1 MHRPTA
7 PRLARI
13 LACAAVPMV
22 LVAGCSGS
30 GGGKK
35 SESTPS
41 ASVTAKPSATPTLAA
56 AKYPK
61 LPDTCKALPAKTV
74 EDLVP
79 KVKDKAGKALTGS
92 CFWWGLND
100 EKADDIQYRDL
111 NLQYNGLSSEPALGS
126 ADKRAQEFAEQQV
139 KKAMAEDSPKDV
151 KNQAASGIGDWASTV
166 TTTTT
171 KKGVEYHNATIIAR
185 TANVVITLKYSGAG
199 LEGAKAPDVSDLVKD
214 AQGAAKEAV
223 TAVAAANKK

>member
-1 MHRPTA
+1 MHRRTA

-22 LVAGCSGS
+22 LVAGCSDS
-30 GGGKK
+30 GGDKK

-41 ASVTAKPSATPTLAA
+41 ATATPSATPTLAA

-92 CFWWGLND
+92 CFWWGLDD
-100 EKADDIQYRDL
+100 EKADDIQYRAL

-126 ADKRAQEFAEQQV
+126 ADKRAQEFAQQQV
-139 KKAMAEDSPKDV
+139 KKAMAEDAPKDV

-166 TTTTT
+166 TTTNTD
-171 KKGVEYHNATIIAR
+171 KKGVEYHNATVVAR

-199 LEGAKAPDVSDLVKD
+199 LEGAKAPDTSDLVKD

-223 TAVAAANKK
+223 AAVAAANKR

>member
-1 MHRPTA
+1 
-7 PRLARI
+7 
-13 LACAAVPMV
+13 MV
-22 LVAGCSGS
+22 LVAGCSDS

-41 ASVTAKPSATPTLAA
+41 AAASAKPSATPSLAA

-100 EKADDIQYRDL
+100 EKADDIQYRAL

-151 KNQAASGIGDWASTV
+151 KSQPASGIGDWASTV
-166 TTTTT
+166 TTTT
-171 KKGVEYHNATIIAR
+171 KDQKGVEYHNATVITR
-185 TANVVITLKYSGAG
+185 TANVVVTLKYSGAG
-199 LEGAKAPDVSDLVKD
+199 LEGAKAPDVSDVSKD

-223 TAVAAANKK
+223 AAVAAANKK